1 MERKGIIGAGNWI
14 VDNIKYIDRWAGE
27 GNLCT
32 VTGQEMATGG
42 GPTNVLFD
50 IAAMNCG
57 IPLYAAGR
65 IGKDALGSFLLDEIK
80 KRNINTDNIILTD
93 TATSYTDV
101 MSGNGKRSFFCFR
114 GSNSEFDCPDVEN
127 VDFPAK
133 WFYLGYLLLL
143 DKLDSEDAEY
153 GTRGARML
161 DMMQKKGYKTIVDFV
176 SEAPERFRKVVKA
189 ALPYIDA
196 LVINEVEAGNTFGF
210 NTFNEDGT
218 ANVSEIRK
226 AAIEFMKS
234 GVREYVIIHYRDGA
248 FGIDAAGN
256 ECEVKSFEVDNIVGT
271 NGAGDAFCAGV
282 LYALHEEKSLEE
294 MLKYGGASAVFNLR
308 SASASGGA
316 ATLDEINGFL
326 NSHLS

>member
-14 VDNIKYIDRWAGE
+14 VDNIKYIERWTGE

-32 VTGQEMATGG
+32 ILGQEMATGG

-50 IAAMNCG
+50 IAAMNCS

-65 IGKDALGSFLLDEIK
+65 IGSDALGAYLLDEIK
-80 KRNINTDNIILTD
+80 KRGIDTSNIIMTD
-93 TATSYTDV
+93 TPTSYTDV

-114 GSNSEFDCPDVEN
+114 GSNSEFDCADVEKI
-127 VDFPAK
+127 DFPAK

-143 DKLDSEDAEY
+143 DKLDSDDPEY
-153 GTRGARML
+153 GTRGARLL

-176 SEAPERFRKVVKA
+176 SEAPEKFRKVVMA

-196 LVINEVEAGNTFGF
+196 LVINEVETGNTFGLETC
-210 NTFNEDGT
+210 NPDGT
-218 ANVSEIRK
+218 ANIEEIRK
-226 AAIEFMKS
+226 AANLFLDN
-234 GVREYVIIHYRDGA
+234 GVKEYVIIHYRDGA
-248 FGIDAAGN
+248 FGIDSKRN
-256 ECEVKSFEVDNIVGT
+256 ECVTKSFDVDKIVGT

-282 LYALHEEKSLEE
+282 LYALHEEKSLED
-294 MLKYGGASAVFNLR
+294 MLRYGGASAIFNLR

-316 ATLDEINGFL
+316 ASLDEINAFL
-326 NSHLS
+326 AKN

>member
-14 VDNIKYIDRWAGE
+14 VDNIKYIERWAGE

-32 VTGQEMATGG
+32 ILGQECATGG

-50 IAAMNCG
+50 IAAMDCG

-65 IGKDALGSFLLDEIK
+65 IGKDASGCFLLDEIK
-80 KRNINTDNIILTD
+80 KRNIDTTNIILTD

-101 MSGNGKRSFFCFR
+101 MSGNGKRSFFCYR
-114 GSNSEFDCPDVEN
+114 GSNAEFDCADVEN
-127 VDFPAK
+127 IDFPAK

-143 DKLDSEDAEY
+143 DKLDSDDPEY

-176 SEAPERFRKVVKA
+176 SEAPEKFRKVVKA

-196 LVINEVEAGNTFGF
+196 LVINEVEAGNTFELATC
-210 NTFNEDGT
+210 NADGT
-218 ANVSEIRK
+218 ANVEEIRK
-226 AAIEFMKS
+226 AAKLFMQS
-234 GVREYVIIHYRDGA
+234 GVKEYVIIHYRDGA
-248 FGIDAAGN
+248 FGLDSNGK
-256 ECEVKSFEVDNIVGT
+256 ECEVKSYDVDKIVGT

-294 MLKYGGASAVFNLR
+294 MLKYGGASAIFNLR

-316 ATLDEINGFL
+316 ASLTEINDFL
-326 NSHLS
+326 SKH

>member
-32 VTGQEMATGG
+32 ITGQEMATGG

-65 IGKDALGSFLLDEIK
+65 IGKDALGAYLIDEIK
-80 KRNINTDNIILTD
+80 KRNINIDNIILTD

-101 MSGNGKRSFFCFR
+101 MSGNGKRSFFCCR
-114 GSNSEFDCPDVEN
+114 GSNSEFDCADVEN
-127 VDFPAK
+127 IDFPAK

-176 SEAPERFRKVVKA
+176 SEAPEKFRKVVKA

-196 LVINEVEAGNTFGF
+196 LVINEVEAGNTFELK
-210 NTFNEDGT
+210 TFNEDGT
-218 ANVSEIRK
+218 ANVDEIRK
-226 AAIEFMKS
+226 AAIEFMKA

-248 FGIDAAGN
+248 FGIDASGK
-256 ECEVKSFEVDNIVGT
+256 ECIHKTYDVDKIVGT

-282 LYALHEEKSLEE
+282 LYALHEEKPLEE
-294 MLKYGGASAVFNLR
+294 MLKYGGASAIFNLR

-316 ATLDEINGFL
+316 ASLEEINTFL
-326 NSHLS
+326 AQQ

>member
-32 VTGQEMATGG
+32 ITGQEMATGG

-65 IGKDALGSFLLDEIK
+65 IGKDALGAYLIDEIK
-80 KRNINTDNIILTD
+80 KRNINIDNIILTD

-101 MSGNGKRSFFCFR
+101 MSGNGKRSFFCCR
-114 GSNSEFDCPDVEN
+114 GSNSEFDCADVEN
-127 VDFPAK
+127 IDFPAK

-176 SEAPERFRKVVKA
+176 SEAPEKFRKVVKA

-196 LVINEVEAGNTFGF
+196 LVINEVEAGNTFELK
-210 NTFNEDGT
+210 TFNEDGT
-218 ANVSEIRK
+218 ANVDEIRK
-226 AAIEFMKS
+226 AAIEFMKA

-248 FGIDAAGN
+248 FGIDASGK
-256 ECEVKSFEVDNIVGT
+256 ECIVKSYDVDKIVGT

-282 LYALHEEKSLEE
+282 LYALHEEKPLEE
-294 MLKYGGASAVFNLR
+294 MLKYGGASAIFNLR

-316 ATLDEINGFL
+316 ASLEEINTFL
-326 NSHLS
+326 AQQ

>member
-27 GNLCT
+27 GNLCNI
-32 VTGQEMATGG
+32 TGQEMATGG

-65 IGKDALGSFLLDEIK
+65 IGKDALGTYLLDEIK
-80 KRNINTDNIILTD
+80 KRNINTENIILTD

-101 MSGNGKRSFFCFR
+101 MSGNGKRSFFCYR
-114 GSNSEFDCPDVEN
+114 GSNSEFDCADVEN
-127 VDFPAK
+127 VNFPAK

-176 SEAPERFRKVVKA
+176 SEAPEKFRKVVKA

-196 LVINEVEAGNTFGF
+196 LVINEVEAGNTFGLK
-210 NTFNEDGT
+210 TFNEDGT
-218 ANVSEIRK
+218 ANVDEIRK

-234 GVREYVIIHYRDGA
+234 GVKEYVIIHYRDGA
-248 FGIDAAGN
+248 FGIDASGK
-256 ECEVKSFEVDNIVGT
+256 ECVVKSYDVDKIVGT

-282 LYALHEEKSLEE
+282 LYALHEEKSLED
-294 MLKYGGASAVFNLR
+294 MLKYGGASAIFNLR

-316 ATLDEINGFL
+316 ASLEEINSFL
-326 NSHLS
+326 AAQ

>member
-1 MERKGIIGAGNWI
+1 MDRKGIIGAGNWI

-27 GNLCT
+27 GNLCNIL
-32 VTGQEMATGG
+32 GQEMATGG

-50 IAAMNCG
+50 IAAMDCG

-65 IGKDALGSFLLDEIK
+65 IGNDALGDYLMTEIK
-80 KRNINTDNIILTD
+80 KRNIDVSNIIMTD
-93 TATSYTDV
+93 TPTSYTDV
-101 MSGNGKRSFFCFR
+101 MSGNGKRSFFCCR
-114 GSNSEFDCPDVEN
+114 GSNSEFDCQDVEN
-127 VDFPAK
+127 IDFPAK

-143 DKLDSEDAEY
+143 DKLDSDDPEY
-153 GTRGARML
+153 GTRGARLL

-176 SEAPERFRKVVKA
+176 SEAPEKFRKVVKA

-196 LVINEVEAGNTFGF
+196 LVINEVEAGNTFELA
-210 NTFNEDGT
+210 TCNEDGT
-218 ANVSEIRK
+218 ANVEEIRK
-226 AAIEFMKS
+226 AAKLFMQS

-248 FGIDAAGN
+248 FGLDSNGK
-256 ECEVKSFEVDNIVGT
+256 ECEVKSYDVDKIVGT

-294 MLKYGGASAVFNLR
+294 MLKYGGASAIFNLR

-316 ATLDEINGFL
+316 ASLTEINDFL
-326 NSHLS
+326 SKH

>member
-32 VTGQEMATGG
+32 ITGQEMATGG

-65 IGKDALGSFLLDEIK
+65 IGKDALGAYLIDEIK
-80 KRNINTDNIILTD
+80 KRNINIDNIILTD

-101 MSGNGKRSFFCFR
+101 MSGNGKRSFFCCR
-114 GSNSEFDCPDVEN
+114 GSNSEFDCADVEN
-127 VDFPAK
+127 IDFPAK

-176 SEAPERFRKVVKA
+176 SEAPEKFRKVVKA

-196 LVINEVEAGNTFGF
+196 LVINEVEAGNTFELK
-210 NTFNEDGT
+210 TFNEDGT
-218 ANVSEIRK
+218 ANVDEIRK
-226 AAIEFMKS
+226 AAIEFMKA

-248 FGIDAAGN
+248 FGIDASGK
-256 ECEVKSFEVDNIVGT
+256 ECIVKSYDVDKIVGT

-294 MLKYGGASAVFNLR
+294 MLKYGGASAIFNLR

-316 ATLDEINGFL
+316 ASLEEINTFL
-326 NSHLS
+326 AQH

>member
-32 VTGQEMATGG
+32 ITGQEMATGG

-65 IGKDALGSFLLDEIK
+65 IGKDALGTYLLDEIK
-80 KRNINTDNIILTD
+80 KRNINIENIILTD
-93 TATSYTDV
+93 TPTSYTDV
-101 MSGNGKRSFFCFR
+101 MSGNGKRSFFCCR
-114 GSNSEFDCPDVEN
+114 GSNAEFDCADVEN
-127 VDFPAK
+127 INFPAK

-176 SEAPERFRKVVKA
+176 SEAPEKFRKVVKA

-196 LVINEVEAGNTFGF
+196 LVINEVEAGNTFELK
-210 NTFNEDGT
+210 TFNEDGT
-218 ANVSEIRK
+218 ANVDEIRK
-226 AAIEFMKS
+226 AAIEFMKA

-248 FGIDAAGN
+248 FGIDASGK
-256 ECEVKSFEVDNIVGT
+256 ECVVKSYDVDKIVGT

-294 MLKYGGASAVFNLR
+294 MLTYGGASATFNLR

-316 ATLDEINGFL
+316 ASLEEINTFL
-326 NSHLS
+326 AQQ

>member
-196 LVINEVEAGNTFGF
+196 LVINEVEAGNTFGLETC
-210 NTFNEDGT
+210 NADGT
-218 ANVSEIRK
+218 ANVAEIRK

-234 GVREYVIIHYRDGA
+234 GVKEYVIIHYRDGA
-248 FGIDAAGN
+248 FGIDSNGK
-256 ECEVKSFEVDNIVGT
+256 ECEVKSFDVDKIVGT

-294 MLKYGGASAVFNLR
+294 MLKYGGASAIFNLR

-316 ATLDEINGFL
+316 ASLGEINAFL
-326 NSHLS
+326 AEHK